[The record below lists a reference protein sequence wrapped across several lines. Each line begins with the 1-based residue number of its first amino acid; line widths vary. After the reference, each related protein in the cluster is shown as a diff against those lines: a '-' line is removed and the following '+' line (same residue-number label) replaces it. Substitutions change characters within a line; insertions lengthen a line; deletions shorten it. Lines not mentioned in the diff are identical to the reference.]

1 MLADSAVVTWGCDGG
16 TAIWRDDLS
25 RLEQRVQ
32 RRTREEDRMKERE
45 KNILIKGLKGK
56 LTKLTFYQ

>member
-32 RRTREEDRMKERE
+32 RRTREEDRMKRE
-45 KNILIKGLKGK
+45 GEKYTDKGFGR
-56 LTKLTFYQ
+56 